1 MLLVRNVVIFLVQL
15 LLVATSVGGGGCGNE
30 VANGNQTSLKT
41 EEEEDDKQIGEGL
54 KLALVG
60 GAGFLLGLLLAG
72 TIWTWRRVRTKAEF
86 HCNTT

>member
-41 EEEEDDKQIGEGL
+41 EEEDDKQIGEGL
-54 KLALVG
+54 KLVLVG
-60 GAGFLLGLLLAG
+60 GAGLLLGLLLAG